1 MLHKICTIQA
11 NCRAAAAAEKEAAT
25 AAAAAAAAALPRSI
39 Y

>member
-11 NCRAAAAAEKEAAT
+11 NCRAAAEKEAAT
-25 AAAAAAAAALPRSI
+25 AAAAAAAALPRSI

>member
-25 AAAAAAAAALPRSI
+25 AAAAAAALPRSI

>member
-11 NCRAAAAAEKEAAT
+11 NCRAAAAAEKKAAT
-25 AAAAAAAAALPRSI
+25 AAAAAAALPRSI

>member
-1 MLHKICTIQA
+1 MLHKICTVQA

-25 AAAAAAAAALPRSI
+25 AAAAAAALPRSI